1 MINRSERTGFK
12 ISFNILKGVRS
23 DIGNMVLLIKGEN
36 MVLKNMIA
44 RIPYVEYI
52 SKIYSWK
59 WMYRQGARTDGR
71 NYPNDIKK
79 WQK

>member
-12 ISFNILKGVRS
+12 ISFNILKGVRP

-44 RIPYVEYI
+44 RIPYVECI
-52 SKIYSWK
+52 SKIYS
-59 WMYRQGARTDGR
+59 
-71 NYPNDIKK
+71 
-79 WQK
+79 